1 MVIIK
6 LIILHYEKV
15 KQKLERRCKTFVIQE
30 DKMLAKTLLENNG
43 TRKLRWQE
51 VAQIMHSSIEGCQ
64 KTGKQCR
71 ER

>member
-43 TRKLRWQE
+43 ARKLRWQE
-51 VAQIMHSSIEGCQ
+51 VA
-64 KTGKQCR
+64 
-71 ER
+71 